1 MNRSGMKI
9 LMFSLHFTE
18 YAFELAQALSKE
30 NQVHLILSE
39 PKVPEAIKQALD
51 KDSGGSLSYTLLG
64 RYNWKHPGMY
74 KNIFI
79 VLKVAL
85 GFRPQ
90 IIHHQESGDFSN
102 LAAFICAV
110 FIPTVGTVHDVEPH
124 LETANKQ
131 SHYLMVIR
139 DFIRK
144 RLYRRIIVHGRALKE
159 HLLKSAGRRQNEVAV
174 IPHGCLFSFKSTP
187 GHNEVNE
194 EEHTV
199 LFFGRIGEYKGLRYL
214 IEAEIQVSQKIPDFK
229 VIIAGQGDDLEVNR
243 KRIEHNPHFEIHDRY
258 IPNEEV
264 AVFFNRCALVVLP
277 YVEASQSGVAAMA
290 FAFGKPVIV
299 TDVGSLS
306 EVVKNG
312 ENGSIVPAKDT
323 EKLAEAIV
331 NLLENKQMRKKM
343 GENTL
348 KVAKTD
354 LSWEHIVQLTQKV
367 YQTVL
372 AA

>member
-1 MNRSGMKI
+1 MKI
-9 LMFSLHFTE
+9 LMFSLHFIE

-30 NQVHLILSE
+30 NRVHLILSE
-39 PKVPEAIKQALD
+39 PKLPEEIRRALAE
-51 KDSGGSLSYTLLG
+51 DSGGNLSYTLLG

-131 SHYLMVIR
+131 SPRLMVIR
-139 DFIRK
+139 NFIRK
-144 RLYRRIIVHGRALKE
+144 RLYRKIIVHGRALKE
-159 HLLKSAGRRQNEVAV
+159 HLIKITGRRPDDVAV
-174 IPHGCLFSFKSTP
+174 IPHGCLFSFKSTSL
-187 GHNEVNE
+187 HNKVRE

-214 IEAEIQVSQKIPDFK
+214 IATEPLVSRKIPDFK
-229 VIIAGQGDDLEVNR
+229 VIIAGRGEDLEANR
-243 KRIEHNPHFEIHDRY
+243 EKIEHNPHFEIHNRY
-258 IPNEEV
+258 IPNQEV
-264 AVFFNRCALVVLP
+264 ALFFNRCALVLLP
-277 YVEASQSGVAAMA
+277 YIEASQSGVLAMA

-312 ENGSIVPAKDT
+312 ETGFIVPAKDN
-323 EKLAEAIV
+323 EKLAGAIV
-331 NLLENKQMRKKM
+331 NLLQHKEMRKTM
-343 GENTL
+343 GKNTL
-348 KVAKTD
+348 KMARTD
-354 LSWEHIVQLTQKV
+354 LSWEHIARLTQKV
-367 YQTVL
+367 YQTAL
-372 AA
+372 ST